1 MTLKFMHLQTSNR
14 EVTTESIKYWYI
26 KGGGVPKL
34 GKCPSCPHLKTY
46 PLPLFWDSKNRI
58 FLQNYVIHCNIK
70 EKLKEKLDSQI
81 KSQKLIPPSP
91 ISEHNLLYESYT
103 LPFLY
108 LLLWAYLNTR
118 YIYLYVSIQYIYY
131 IEIRT
136 CIGDVYICNP

>member
-1 MTLKFMHLQTSNR
+1 MHLQTSNR

-34 GKCPSCPHLKTY
+34 GKCPSCPHIKTY
-46 PLPLFWDSKNRI
+46 PLPLFWVSKNRI

-70 EKLKEKLDSQI
+70 EKIKEKLDSQI
-81 KSQKLIPPSP
+81 KSQKLVPPSP
-91 ISEHNLLYESYT
+91 FSDSIYCMRVTHYLFCICCFEHIWIPGTYT
-103 LPFLY
+103 
-108 LLLWAYLNTR
+108 
-118 YIYLYVSIQYIYY
+118 YVSIQYIYY